1 MVNFILFKTEA
12 KNFPVKVGLNGESTK
27 ALLQE
32 KFLRTKKYPI
42 CCCELRNNNTLP
54 MVFRSRKVVL
64 IIKYITLK
72 IYL

>member
-12 KNFPVKVGLNGESTK
+12 KNFPVKVGLKGESTK

-32 KFLRTKKYPI
+32 KFLKAKKYPVH
-42 CCCELRNNNTLP
+42 CYELRYNNTLP
-54 MVFRSRKVVL
+54 MIVRSRKVVL

>member
-32 KFLRTKKYPI
+32 KFLRAKKHSVL
-42 CCCELRNNNTLP
+42 CHELRNNNTLP
-54 MVFRSRKVVL
+54 MVFRN
-64 IIKYITLK
+64 
-72 IYL
+72 